1 MQNNEAEKI
10 ELELPEGE
18 VDLREA
24 DVDTSLKDEVVVE
37 EQPVEQEA
45 QPKDELD
52 QISESVQKRIDKLTY
67 KMREADYIRK
77 SIERN
82 LVRDSARIGIEP
94 KFQSYAS

>member
-1 MQNNEAEKI
+1 MKNDKRFTYQTSIRLNDEIRNTMNE
-10 ELELPEGE
+10 
-18 VDLREA
+18 VCDR
-24 DVDTSLKDEVVVE
+24 
-37 EQPVEQEA
+37 
-45 QPKDELD
+45 
-52 QISESVQKRIDKLTY
+52 Y